1 MKINDI
7 NNKKVKIGVTSITVK
22 DDNDKTCGVVRNIS
36 RFKDL
41 SPRMAQPLWKKL
53 RECGLW
59 GTKYMENV
67 VVCDGQLCY
76 LHNLKADKFY
86 HDIKEILTD
95 CEMLEDETKRFDYR
109 QDVKNRAEANGIK
122 VMSCYLM

>member
-1 MKINDI
+1 MKISDI
-7 NNKKVKIGVTSITVK
+7 ENKKVKIGVTSLTVK
-22 DDNDKTCGVVRNIS
+22 DDSDKTCGVVRNIS

-59 GTKYMENV
+59 DTKYMENV
-67 VVCDGQLCY
+67 VVCDGQLYY

-86 HDIKEILTD
+86 YDIKEILTD
-95 CEMLEDETKRFDYR
+95 CEMLEDETRRFAYR
-109 QDVKNRAEANGIK
+109 QDIKNRAENSGIK
-122 VMSCYLM
+122 VVPCYLV